1 MELLFFSRKVAEF
14 FFCSHSTTGNGTE
27 FANSKLQNFSKT
39 KKNCNFSL
47 QKNYYFVM
55 FFLKKKRFFLPTK
68 TICRIPY
75 QVNSRHVVTAGHCVA
90 VPLSDPSR
98 SGLATTANA
107 SSVRVLLGEYSVRR
121 STEPLPEEEFRVS
134 MVRLHPHYRGRA
146 QVRYF

>member
-1 MELLFFSRKVAEF
+1 MEWISP
-14 FFCSHSTTGNGTE
+14 
-27 FANSKLQNFSKT
+27 SKT
-39 KKNCNFSL
+39 CKPFQIPNSFLTYCYKSIAT
-47 QKNYYFVM
+47 KNYDFLTCIFV
-55 FFLKKKRFFLPTK
+55 KKKRFFLPTK
-68 TICRIPY
+68 TVCRIPY

-121 STEPLPEEEFRVS
+121 STEPLPEEEFRVT